1 MKSTTDLSGWC
12 LACGLAVL
20 LGLPGAAETVP
31 ETLVTAH
38 AETEGTKGDAD
49 DPAIW
54 ADPVRPLVIGTDKQ
68 KGLRVYDLN
77 GALLQE
83 VQDGALNNVDLRAF
97 DGLGGVALVGATKRE
112 TDSLVFYSLG
122 ADGRLVATAPALFPA
137 TFPGVVVDG
146 TLVDDVYG
154 FAMGLDTDGPLAI
167 ANFKTGQI
175 YVWRVAVTG
184 GQLALQPLRVHQVP
198 SQPEGMVFDD
208 VTGQLYVGEEDG
220 GVWRFAPDGAATL
233 VARVGDPC
241 LPRDDVEGMAI
252 HNGAPRH
259 LVVSAQGIDRAA
271 IYEITADGLVCKG
284 LVGVAAGAIDGVTE
298 TDGLDVTSVT
308 LPGYEAG
315 LLVMMDDQN
324 EGFTSNFKLMSWAE
338 IAVGLGL

>member
-1 MKSTTDLSGWC
+1 MKSTTDPTGWR
-12 LACGLAVL
+12 LACLMAVL
-20 LGLPGAAETVP
+20 HGLPAAAETVP
-31 ETLVTAH
+31 ETLVTAL
-38 AETEGTKGDAD
+38 AETQGTEGDAD

-68 KGLRVYDLN
+68 AGLRVYDLS
-77 GALLQE
+77 GSLLQE

-97 DGLGGVALVGATKRE
+97 DRLGGVALVGATKRE
-112 TDSLVFYSLG
+112 NDSLVFYSLG
-122 ADGRLVATAPALFPA
+122 ADGRLVATSPALFPA
-137 TFPGVVVDG
+137 TFPGVVIDG

-154 FAMGLDTDGPLAI
+154 FAMGLDKDGPLAI
-167 ANFKTGQI
+167 ANFKTGQV
-175 YVWRVAVTG
+175 YVWRIAVTE

-208 VTGQLYVGEEDG
+208 VTGLLYVGEEDG
-220 GVWRFAPDGAATL
+220 GIWRFAADGAAMQ

-252 HNGAPRH
+252 HNGTPRH

-271 IYEITADGLVCKG
+271 IFEITADGLVCKG
-284 LVGVAAGAIDGVTE
+284 LVDVAAGKIDGVTE
-298 TDGLDVTSVT
+298 TDGLDLTSVA
-308 LPGYEAG
+308 LPGYPAG

-338 IAVGLGL
+338 IAAGLGL